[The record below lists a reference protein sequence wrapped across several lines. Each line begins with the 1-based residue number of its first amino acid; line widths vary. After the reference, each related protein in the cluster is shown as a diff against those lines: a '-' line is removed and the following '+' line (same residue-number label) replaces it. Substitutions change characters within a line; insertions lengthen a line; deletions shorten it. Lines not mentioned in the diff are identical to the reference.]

1 MLKQACVT
9 QTTMRE
15 VRTML
20 VRVDQ
25 LQKTLNGKNVIN
37 DISFTLEAGT
47 INAILGPNGVGKTTT
62 VRLLTGLLQPTHG
75 EIEVFGVK
83 TTDPHFEHV
92 RKQMGVQNDGNL
104 YENLTV
110 YENLK
115 IWARFYDVPKAE
127 IDGRIDA
134 LLTYFELTERKKS
147 KVGTLSKGL
156 KQKVAIIRAL
166 IHQPKLLI
174 LDEPT
179 SGLDPSASESLNTYL
194 QKQVREN
201 QMTVFM
207 CTHHLQG
214 LEQIADH
221 IFMMDQGR
229 FIASGRAED
238 LLREAWPQVEFDI
251 HVSDVARALALLE
264 QEQTFV
270 AKENSDKTGY
280 IRVKVEAYHD
290 ISQVIKLFIEHQLD
304 VYTVTEV
311 QHTIKELYF
320 KKMDVVQHD

>member
-1 MLKQACVT
+1 
-9 QTTMRE
+9 MRE
-15 VRTML
+15 VRIML
-20 VRVDQ
+20 VRVNQ
-25 LQKTLNGKNVIN
+25 LHKTLNGKDVIN
-37 DISFTLEAGT
+37 DISFTLKPGT

-83 TTDPHFEHV
+83 TTDPHFERV
-92 RKQMGVQNDGNL
+92 RQQMGVQNDGNL

-115 IWARFYDVPKAE
+115 IWARFYDMPKAAVE
-127 IDGRIDA
+127 DRIEA
-134 LLTYFELTERKKS
+134 LLTYFELTERKNS
-147 KVGTLSKGL
+147 KVATLSKGL
-156 KQKVAIIRAL
+156 KQKVAIMRAL

-179 SGLDPSASESLNTYL
+179 SGLDPSAAESLNTYL
-194 QKQVREN
+194 QKQVRERE
-201 QMTVFM
+201 MTVFM

-238 LLREAWPQVEFDI
+238 LLRETWAQVEFDI
-251 HVSDVARALALLE
+251 HVRDVTRAWALLE
-264 QEQTFV
+264 NEHAVV
-270 AKENSDKTGY
+270 AKEHSDKEGY
-280 IRVKVEAYHD
+280 LRVKMEAYED
-290 ISQVIKLFIEHQLD
+290 ISQVIKLLTEHQLD

-320 KKMDVVQHD
+320 KKMDVMPHD

>member
-1 MLKQACVT
+1 
-9 QTTMRE
+9 
-15 VRTML
+15 ML
-20 VRVDQ
+20 VRVNQ

-37 DISFTLEAGT
+37 DISFTLKPGT

-83 TTDPHFEHV
+83 TTDPHFERV

-115 IWARFYDVPKAE
+115 IWARFYDVPKVVM
-127 IDGRIDA
+127 DDRIDA
-134 LLTYFELTERKKS
+134 LLTYFELIERKKS

-156 KQKVAIIRAL
+156 KQKVAIMRAL
-166 IHQPKLLI
+166 IHHPKLLI

-194 QKQVREN
+194 QQQVREEE
-201 QMTVFM
+201 MTVFM

-221 IFMMDQGR
+221 IFMMDEGR

-251 HVSDVARALALLE
+251 HVSDVTHALALLE
-264 QEQTFV
+264 NEQAFV
-270 AKENSDKTGY
+270 AQENGDKEGY
-280 IRVKVEAYHD
+280 LRVKVEAYD
-290 ISQVIKLFIEHQLD
+290 NISQVIKLFTAHQLD

>member
-1 MLKQACVT
+1 
-9 QTTMRE
+9 
-15 VRTML
+15 ML
-20 VRVDQ
+20 VRVNQ

-37 DISFTLEAGT
+37 DISFTLKPGT
-47 INAILGPNGVGKTTT
+47 INAILGPNGVGKTMT

-83 TTDPHFEHV
+83 TTDPHFERV

-115 IWARFYDVPKAE
+115 IWARFYDVPKVVM
-127 IDGRIDA
+127 DDRIDA
-134 LLTYFELTERKKS
+134 LLTYFELIERKKS

-156 KQKVAIIRAL
+156 KQKVAIMRAL
-166 IHQPKLLI
+166 IHHPKLLI

-194 QKQVREN
+194 QQQVREEE
-201 QMTVFM
+201 MTVFM

-221 IFMMDQGR
+221 IFMMDEGR

-251 HVSDVARALALLE
+251 HVSDVTRALALLE
-264 QEQTFV
+264 NEQAFV
-270 AKENSDKTGY
+270 AQENSDKEGY
-280 IRVKVEAYHD
+280 LRVKVEAYD
-290 ISQVIKLFIEHQLD
+290 NISQVIKLFTAHQLD